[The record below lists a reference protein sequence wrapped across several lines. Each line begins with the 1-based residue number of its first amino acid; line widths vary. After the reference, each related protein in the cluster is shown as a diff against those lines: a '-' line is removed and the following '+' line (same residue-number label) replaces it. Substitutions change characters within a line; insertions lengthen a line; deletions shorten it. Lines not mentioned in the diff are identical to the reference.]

1 MVPRPRYCVPGCMGS
16 GGSERAD
23 SVFKRRN
30 AMVSPKAAIMSD
42 CRGMQVFPLTY
53 VLITPAR
60 NEEAFI
66 ELTMKSV
73 VNQTVRPVKWVIV
86 SDGSTD
92 STDAIVKK
100 YAAEHDWI
108 ELITMPER
116 RERHFAGKVNAF
128 NTGYARV
135 KHLDYQVIGNLD
147 ADVSFEPDYI
157 EYLLGKFAGIP
168 RLGVAGINR
177 WEGSLM

>member
-1 MVPRPRYCVPGCMGS
+1 
-16 GGSERAD
+16 
-23 SVFKRRN
+23 
-30 AMVSPKAAIMSD
+30 MSD

-128 NTGYARV
+128 NQELLNDPTP
-135 KHLDYQVIGNLD
+135 INLD
-147 ADVSFEPDYI
+147 PYGAGWLFEMQGDPI
-157 EYLLGKFAGIP
+157 PTLSVTEYHQFLTENWEKTQRLIKGK
-168 RLGVAGINR
+168 INT
-177 WEGSLM
+177 ED